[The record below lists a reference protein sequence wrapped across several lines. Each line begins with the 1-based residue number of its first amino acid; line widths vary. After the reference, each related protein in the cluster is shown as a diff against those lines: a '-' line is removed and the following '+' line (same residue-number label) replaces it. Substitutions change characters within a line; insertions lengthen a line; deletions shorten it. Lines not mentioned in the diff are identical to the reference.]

1 MSLKSSLK
9 TLLGNFCEKCIN
21 IPCIPVTKMFKKIKS
36 CVKRVE
42 ITGKKIEI
50 DYKIPIHATELI
62 PIFPDIVR
70 LHMNREYFVCLLRIF
85 D

>member
-42 ITGKKIEI
+42 ITGKKNR
-50 DYKIPIHATELI
+50 D
-62 PIFPDIVR
+62 R
-70 LHMNREYFVCLLRIF
+70 LQNTNSCY
-85 D
+85 